1 MKLEEFKKIKV
12 AFNKI
17 IDVINHTKING
28 RYIYITKFENK
39 HRILKNELDIPK
51 IKTYEETISYH
62 KEQVLYE
69 YYFNY
74 ESSREEEV
82 KLKLNLNIDFQH
94 DEYKCKMFVNYLDK
108 GYSPSIKIAPVNTT
122 LLDINIDTNDFSDFI
137 IRFDDAYY
145 DLAHITINSVKVF
158 SNDEDAMAIYESK
171 YEILDKLNEEQ

>member
-1 MKLEEFKKIKV
+1 MKFEEFKKIKSD
-12 AFNKI
+12 FNKI

-51 IKTYEETISYH
+51 IKTYEEPISYY

-82 KLKLNLNIDFQH
+82 KLKLNLDIDFQN

-108 GYSPSIKIAPVNTT
+108 GYSPSIKIDPVNTT
-122 LLDINIDTNDFSDFI
+122 LLDINIDTNDFRDFI
-137 IRFDDAYY
+137 IRFDDAYD

-158 SNDEDAMAIYESK
+158 SNNEDAMAIYESK
-171 YEILDKLNEEQ
+171 YEILDKLNKE